1 MPTDSSPFSLFV
13 QFFLHKNIHLHSSD
27 AVNLIVSHLCM
38 SPGLAFITFP
48 HLPKGHTRLV
58 CRTLSGH
65 FGNTIG
71 DWRYSFAFRKRSF
84 LTVAG
89 PRRILTCFHLSFGQF
104 RHLSRL
110 RLAQRSQTSYV
121 LFTALVYHC
130 AMRFGKENFRTIDS
144 HRLYSGLREY
154 WFVNPFF
161 ALTPLLEE
169 ADCVFEDWLITIAH
183 SQPRAALRFNLR
195 EPSLALLSAPFS
207 TIK

>member
-13 QFFLHKNIHLHSSD
+13 QFFRHKNIHLHSSD

-89 PRRILTCFHLSFGQF
+89 PRRILTCFHLSLGQF
-104 RHLSRL
+104 HGLCRL
-110 RLAQRSQTSYV
+110 WLVRRTQMLYV
-121 LFTALVYHC
+121 LFTVSVYHR
-130 AMRFGKENFRTIDS
+130 ATRFGKENFREPAS
-144 HRLYSGLREY
+144 LRFRE
-154 WFVNPFF
+154 
-161 ALTPLLEE
+161 ALARTR
-169 ADCVFEDWLITIAH
+169 
-183 SQPRAALRFNLR
+183 QPRRPAALRGL
-195 EPSLALLSAPFS
+195 
-207 TIK
+207 I